1 MPMKEKLQNLLIGLG
16 LVAVGAV
23 CFVISKDYT
32 MAIGSFSLDYRIAGG
47 FFAAVGLV
55 FLVLALLCKPKQPSV
70 PPEAPVL
77 PDDPRQRL
85 ALLENAL
92 EADPENAALAEQL
105 LSCCDEVLAIKG
117 DRSFDDYQQR
127 FCTARRAVY
136 IEEKYS
142 LAPASR
148 RFRTIHSAVHGGITA
163 ATARDAGQL
172 EDALDMLTSAAQLQ
186 SEGFTN
192 PELERS
198 YTDTAVPGTLCWVCY
213 WLARIYATELPNY
226 RRSAQ
231 LLKQAMDRCPPEGI
245 RACDLNPRRAENTK
259 VLLTPANLNQL
270 KHHLLAKAKPKSE

>member
-1 MPMKEKLQNLLIGLG
+1 MKEKLQNLLIGLG

-23 CFVISKDYT
+23 CFVISRDYT
-32 MAIGSFSLDYRIAGG
+32 MAIGSFRLDYRIAGG

-55 FLVLALLCKPKQPSV
+55 FLVLALLCKPRQTSV
-70 PPEAPVL
+70 PTEAPVL
-77 PDDPRQRL
+77 PEDPRQRL

-92 EADPENAALAEQL
+92 EEDPENAALAEQL

-117 DRSFDDYQQR
+117 DLSFDDYQQR
-127 FCTARRAVY
+127 FRTARRAVY

-148 RFRTIHSAVHGGITA
+148 RFRAIRSAVHGGITA

-172 EDALDMLTSAAQLQ
+172 EDALDMLNSAAQLQ

-192 PELERS
+192 PELERR

-231 LLKQAMDRCPPEGI
+231 LLKQAMDLCPPEGI

-270 KHHLLAKAKPKSE
+270 KHHLLSKAKPKSE